1 MCTTKNWIPIFLLLI
16 FLFEH
21 FLFLNLFYIMIK
33 WMMLELSLFYIY
45 FSLAGTFSRA
55 VRPEPVYPS
64 VQYRK
69 YLNLDSVRMN

>member
-1 MCTTKNWIPIFLLLI
+1 
-16 FLFEH
+16 
-21 FLFLNLFYIMIK
+21 
-33 WMMLELSLFYIY
+33 MLELSLFYIY